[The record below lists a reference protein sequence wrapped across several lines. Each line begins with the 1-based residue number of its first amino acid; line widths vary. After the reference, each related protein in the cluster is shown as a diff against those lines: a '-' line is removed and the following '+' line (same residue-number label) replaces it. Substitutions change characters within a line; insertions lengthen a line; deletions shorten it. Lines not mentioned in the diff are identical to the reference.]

1 MSGGDGDSLRVD
13 PEMLGRLG
21 GQLQASAED
30 LPMAPPPFVV
40 TGEDAISQAI
50 AGRLPGVEG
59 PIQEALPQ
67 LKAAATRTAS
77 NIVTAAGKYES
88 TDEQVAA
95 DYHKHQ
101 FDQAGAP
108 GAGGSGAGGGGGGAD
123 SMSQLMS
130 MPMQMASQA
139 VQMPMQAMSAV
150 TSLPQTVMQ
159 GVQQIGQMTGGLG
172 KSDGASGEAGQ
183 AGDPNAQPPQDRP
196 DDDKTKHDPQHG
208 AAPGESKGERAPEPK
223 TGGGL
228 HSASPAEP
236 HVPQQG
242 SPRHAAPDPTVN
254 L

>member
-1 MSGGDGDSLRVD
+1 MTGDGDLLRVD
-13 PEMLGRLG
+13 PEMLDRLG
-21 GQLQASAED
+21 NDLRTSAEG
-30 LPMAPPPFVV
+30 LPEAPPPFIV
-40 TGEDAISQAI
+40 TGADAISQAI
-50 AGRLPGVEG
+50 SERLPGVEG

-67 LKAAATRTAS
+67 LKQAATTTAS
-77 NIVTAAGKYES
+77 NIVAAAGKYGS
-88 TDEQVAA
+88 TDEQLAA
-95 DYHKHQ
+95 NYEKHQ
-101 FDQAGAP
+101 FDQGAP
-108 GAGGSGAGGGGGGAD
+108 GADGSGGGAGGGSDAMGQMG
-123 SMSQLMS
+123 QLMS

-172 KSDGASGEAGQ
+172 KSDGASGEP
-183 AGDPNAQPPQDRP
+183 GDPNAEQPQDRP
-196 DDDKTKHDPQHG
+196 DEDKTKQDPQHG
-208 AAPGESKGERAPEPK
+208 ATPGESRGERAPEPK